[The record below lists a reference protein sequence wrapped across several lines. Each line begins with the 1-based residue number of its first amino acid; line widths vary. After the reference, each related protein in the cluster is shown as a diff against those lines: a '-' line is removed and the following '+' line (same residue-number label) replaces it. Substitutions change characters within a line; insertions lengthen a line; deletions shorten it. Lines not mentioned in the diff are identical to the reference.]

1 MNIVINE
8 DFSAV
13 ITDSVD
19 NPTKLLKLPSYN
31 VETLQQFLSTAQ
43 AQEQAER
50 YAVRTELMQPYVS
63 PEEEAANL
71 LAEKAEAM
79 RATRNQ
85 LLTSCDWT
93 QVADA
98 PIDKEAWATYRQEL
112 RDITAHANFPNL
124 AEADWPVAP

>member
-1 MNIVINE
+1 MSAIVNE
-8 DFSAV
+8 DLTAV
-13 ITDSVD
+13 ILDDAD
-19 NPTKLLKLPSYN
+19 NPTMMLRLPNYDL
-31 VETLQQFLSTAQ
+31 ETQKQFISKSQAQ
-43 AQEQAER
+43 AQAQR
-50 YAVRTELMQPYVS
+50 YVSRTDLMQPYVS
-63 PEEEAANL
+63 PEEEASNL
-71 LAEKAEAM
+71 LAEKSEAM

-124 AEADWPVAP
+124 EEADWPVAP